1 MYAIA
6 FFATVFV
13 FAATLFIYDALR
25 NYKSRT
31 AKSDLDITHDHHIG
45 TYRKSA

>member
-6 FFATVFV
+6 FFSTVFV

-25 NYKSRT
+25 NHKRST
-31 AKSDLDITHDHHIG
+31 TESDLDITPSHHIG

>member
-6 FFATVFV
+6 FFSTVFV

-31 AKSDLDITHDHHIG
+31 TESDLDITSTHHIG
-45 TYRKSA
+45 TYHKSA